1 MNVQFVQSAHDDM
14 EAILIYYREQ
24 GVPDQGHPI
33 PLRVSSVAET
43 PDWVHPKLATRLVGS
58 QQGRRLVSEI
68 IKKSERLSKHPD
80 SGRMVPEFGMAFL
93 REVIYPPFRV
103 VYRRDPHQISVIRVW
118 RSERIIGFTELQ
130 EPQAIYNPKKKSISP
145 KKKGI
150 K

>member
-24 GVPDQGHPI
+24 GVPD
-33 PLRVSSVAET
+33 
-43 PDWVHPKLATRLVGS
+43 
-58 QQGRRLVSEI
+58 QGRRLVSEI

-145 KKKGI
+145 KKKRDQI
-150 K
+150 I

>member
-1 MNVQFVQSAHDDM
+1 MNVQFVQSAHEDM

-24 GVPDQGHPI
+24 GAP
-33 PLRVSSVAET
+33 E
-43 PDWVHPKLATRLVGS
+43 
-58 QQGRRLVSEI
+58 QGRRLVSEI
-68 IKKSERLSKHPD
+68 VKKSERLAKYPD

-103 VYRRDPHQISVIRVW
+103 VYRRDPHQIFVIRVW
-118 RSERIIGFTELQ
+118 RSERITGFTELQ